1 MNNIRTGSKYFIVF
15 IQMQYIT
22 PTHYTSPLLSKNESG
37 GLHQGVTR
45 VSSTLRIP
53 SCLSKLNMKTFN
65 LPLTLVAPLLQVKSP
80 SNKYPLMCRDLSLLK
95 VRYVLFQSWRA
106 FLSSLSKEKKA
117 KKCKNKK
124 RNFFFKN
131 EKSTLYLYEKFEN
144 SHQRHLQFTR
154 VIV

>member
-53 SCLSKLNMKTFN
+53 SRLSKSNMKTFN
-65 LPLTLVAPLLQVKSP
+65 LPI
-80 SNKYPLMCRDLSLLK
+80 
-95 VRYVLFQSWRA
+95 
-106 FLSSLSKEKKA
+106 
-117 KKCKNKK
+117 
-124 RNFFFKN
+124 
-131 EKSTLYLYEKFEN
+131 N
-144 SHQRHLQFTR
+144 SHSPTSTSELNISSSQKKDFQCVGKYKFNLFKRIWMALS
-154 VIV
+154 